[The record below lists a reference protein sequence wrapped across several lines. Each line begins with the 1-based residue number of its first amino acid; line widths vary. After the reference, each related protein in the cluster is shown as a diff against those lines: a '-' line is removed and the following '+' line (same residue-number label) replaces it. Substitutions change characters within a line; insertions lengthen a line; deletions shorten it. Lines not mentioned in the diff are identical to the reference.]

1 MILYSVLIR
10 IILSVSGGHSPR
22 VLGLGGLGGG
32 GAGGAAGGADA
43 GAAAGDDD
51 HDGDHYLQNRTSQL
65 TVAIV
70 NNILRG
76 ENYLDLPLS
85 GTKPTQR
92 MVSSSW
98 SSDELTG
105 LSYTCRHNSPT

>member
-51 HDGDHYLQNRTSQL
+51 HDGDHYLQTEQ
-65 TVAIV
+65 
-70 NNILRG
+70 
-76 ENYLDLPLS
+76 
-85 GTKPTQR
+85 
-92 MVSSSW
+92 VS
-98 SSDELTG
+98 
-105 LSYTCRHNSPT
+105 

>member
-22 VLGLGGLGGG
+22 VLGLGGLGVGG
-32 GAGGAAGGADA
+32 AAGAASAAGAGGAAGCADA

-70 NNILRG
+70 NNVEWNQTYSEDG
-76 ENYLDLPLS
+76 HHHHGHQMS
-85 GTKPTQR
+85 
-92 MVSSSW
+92 
-98 SSDELTG
+98 
-105 LSYTCRHNSPT
+105 